1 MGNKNSN
8 DKNPNDFAWE
18 PNRKVVS
25 GLPSA
30 EHRMDNERKE
40 LIRKC
45 LEFDIIDVRSYV
57 GYRGDL
63 LVEFTTL
70 DHNAMYSL
78 KQTAEELGME
88 VVVKQNPLMIYQVFC
103 ITPGDDMLELKDD
116 MLELKID

>member
-1 MGNKNSN
+1 MSDNDSN
-8 DKNPNDFAWE
+8 TKNPNDYAWE

-25 GLPSA
+25 GLPSS
-30 EHRMDNERKE
+30 EHKMDDKRKE

-70 DHNAMYSL
+70 DHDAMYAL
-78 KQTAEELGME
+78 KETAEALGME
-88 VVVKQNPLMIYQVFC
+88 VVVKQNPLMVYQVFC
-103 ITPGDDMLELKDD
+103 ITAGDDMLELKDD
-116 MLELKID
+116 ILEL